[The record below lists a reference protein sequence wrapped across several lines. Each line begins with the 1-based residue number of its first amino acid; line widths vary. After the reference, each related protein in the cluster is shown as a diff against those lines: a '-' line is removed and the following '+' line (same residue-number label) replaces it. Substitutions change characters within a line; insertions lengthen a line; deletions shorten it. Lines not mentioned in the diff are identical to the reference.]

1 MDPTENDPKPAAGK
15 NMGEKIVETLDA
27 VIDDTG
33 DLMGGTK
40 ASKIAGGA
48 AIGAIAGIIL
58 PFSLVTGAAVG
69 AIYSAWRQSQRTKT

>member
-1 MDPTENDPKPAAGK
+1 MDPTDNDPKPTDK
-15 NMGEKIVETLDA
+15 NMGEKIVDTLDA
-27 VIDDTG
+27 VIDDAG

>member
-1 MDPTENDPKPAAGK
+1 MDPTENDPKSSNDK

-27 VIDDTG
+27 VIDDAG

>member
-1 MDPTENDPKPAAGK
+1 MNPTDHDPKPTDDK
-15 NMGEKIVETLDA
+15 TMGEKVIETLDA
-27 VIDDTG
+27 VIDDAG

-69 AIYSAWRQSQRTKT
+69 AIYSAWRQSSRKDL